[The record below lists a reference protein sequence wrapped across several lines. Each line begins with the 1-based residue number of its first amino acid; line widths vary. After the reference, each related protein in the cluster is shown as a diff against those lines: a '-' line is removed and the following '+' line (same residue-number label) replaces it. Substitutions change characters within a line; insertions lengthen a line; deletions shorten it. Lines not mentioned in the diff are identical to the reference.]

1 MQLALLPA
9 ESSSTAEVSD
19 REDEIVIAIPLS
31 TSGIPDD
38 SIVVLSG
45 VMVSLEA
52 PSGWRWKSGW
62 KSSGSSLFPDQ
73 KNTQITFTLK
83 KKDFERVQ
91 RDSVNA
97 RISLALTMYHDQNPR
112 EFVVPQG
119 EFAMPDWGFCSA
131 EASFLRQIRCRA
143 PLRTP
148 SVLITSDL
156 SATTCDPRE
165 GESRAATRQIARDWH
180 QHSDSGP
187 AELGVSPVK
196 SFDLYL
202 WNQSSRARQT
212 LSGLCPG
219 TPLIISNPEPVQHAR
234 TNLEFSG
241 LRLADYRLG
250 QVRSGNSGFGF
261 SIR

>member
-1 MQLALLPA
+1 M
-9 ESSSTAEVSD
+9 
-19 REDEIVIAIPLS
+19 S

-45 VMVSLEA
+45 VMVSLGA
-52 PSGWRWKSGW
+52 PSGWRWNSGW
-62 KSSGSSLFPDQ
+62 KSPGTSLFPDQ
-73 KNTQITFTLK
+73 RTTQITFTLEK
-83 KKDFERVQ
+83 KVFERVQ

-97 RISLALTMYHDQNPR
+97 RISLALTVYHDQNRR

-131 EASFLRQIRCRA
+131 QTSYLRQIHCRA

-148 SVLITSDL
+148 SVLIASDL
-156 SATTCDPRE
+156 SATSCDPRE
-165 GESRAATRQIARDWH
+165 GESRVATRQIARDWH
-180 QHSDSGP
+180 QRSDSGP

-202 WNQSSRARQT
+202 WNRSSGARQT

-219 TPLIISNPEPVQHAR
+219 TPLIISNPEPVQHAQ
-234 TNLEFSG
+234 TKLEFSS

-250 QVRSGNSGFGF
+250 QIRSWK
-261 SIR
+261 